1 MFCPK
6 CDGDTRVA
14 DSRRV
19 ETLVARKRVCKSC
32 GYSFYTEE
40 TEVESNDALRFYYSQ
55 TQAKYR
61 KKEVSNE

>member
-1 MFCPK
+1 MFCPE

-19 ETLVARKRVCKSC
+19 ETLVARHRICKSC

-40 TEVESNDALRFYYSQ
+40 IEVENNDALRFYYSVSKAEQ
-55 TQAKYR
+55 R
-61 KKEVSNE
+61 KRGIK